1 MNRTHRSSVRKIQS
15 SLTTCMAVCCLAAG
29 LSFSPASHAADD
41 LGPLKALLAESLAK
55 GRGVTVQ
62 AGGAAI
68 AMVVTSVEACCVVGR
83 NAQSSRIV
91 VRVDRIDAVVASF

>member
-1 MNRTHRSSVRKIQS
+1 MNRMHRSNVRKIQS
-15 SLTTCMAVCCLAAG
+15 SLTTCMAACCLAAG
-29 LSFSPASHAADD
+29 LSFSPASQAAED

-55 GRGVTVQ
+55 GRGVTVH
-62 AGGAAI
+62 ASGAAI

-91 VRVDRIDAVVASF
+91 VRLDRIDAVVAGF